1 MIKLLIAALAGAA
14 IVFILT
20 VLIFGLIGAYRENEK
35 LKEELEGKV
44 FARTS
49 NGSLIVTPDD
59 EGLHIIAD
67 LGRHAKSEKA
77 EKARG
82 FADIP
87 LHEIKNYCDAYGGS
101 LGDFK
106 MIVRCN
112 NCIHHRYDDESETF
126 TCTLRSGAVV
136 KADGFCSDAER
147 ILK

>member
-35 LKEELEGKV
+35 LKEELSAHEKTES
-44 FARTS
+44 A
-49 NGSLIVTPDD
+49 PK
-59 EGLHIIAD
+59 
-67 LGRHAKSEKA
+67 HAN
-77 EKARG
+77 ARG

-87 LHEIKNYCDAYGGS
+87 LHDFKQYVDAFGGN
-101 LGDFK
+101 LDDFK
-106 MIVRCN
+106 MIVRCK
-112 NCIHHRYDDESETF
+112 NCIHLRYDDESETF

-136 KADGFCSDAER
+136 KTDGFCSEGER

>member
-35 LKEELEGKV
+35 LKEELSAHEK
-44 FARTS
+44 T
-49 NGSLIVTPDD
+49 
-59 EGLHIIAD
+59 
-67 LGRHAKSEKA
+67 EKA

-101 LGDFK
+101 LDDFK
-106 MIVRCN
+106 MIVRCK

-136 KADGFCSDAER
+136 KADGFCSEGER